1 MHFIREAKT
10 NTAPADVPMR
20 LGGSTW
26 SRGLIS
32 AIPKLEQIQAE
43 LSSECV
49 RKQEG
54 SLIFP
59 VRQG

>member
-32 AIPKLEQIQAE
+32 AIPKLERIQAE
-43 LSSECV
+43 LSSQAACM
-49 RKQEG
+49 QED
-54 SLIFP
+54 SLMFSI
-59 VRQG
+59 RQG